1 MRTRRIAATACT
13 LCLAIPAAAGASP
26 ATFLPRAPSVLP
38 PAPPTTVKAKGP
50 YGIVP
55 PGPPSTVQ
63 AKGPYGIVPPGPRS
77 TVPAKGPY
85 GIVPSG
91 PRITTKGI
99 NAPLHPQSHAAGASH
114 RHATNGWRAAAVAEA
129 ALLAALALGCALVL
143 TARRRSPRMV
153 T

>member
-26 ATFLPRAPSVLP
+26 ATFLPRAPSALP
-38 PAPPTTVKAKGP
+38 PGPPTTVKAKGP

-55 PGPPSTVQ
+55 PGP
-63 AKGPYGIVPPGPRS
+63 
-77 TVPAKGPY
+77 
-85 GIVPSG
+85 
-91 PRITTKGI
+91 RITTKGI
-99 NAPLHPQSHAAGASH
+99 NAPLHPRNHAAGASH

-143 TARRRSPRMV
+143 SARRRPARIV

>member
-26 ATFLPRAPSVLP
+26 TTSLRAPSV
-38 PAPPTTVKAKGP
+38 
-50 YGIVP
+50 IP
-55 PGPPSTVQ
+55 PGPPSTVK

-77 TVPAKGPY
+77 TVKAKGPY
-85 GIVPSG
+85 GIALSG
-91 PRITTKGI
+91 PRVPTRGV
-99 NAPLHPQSHAAGASH
+99 NAPLHQHQSAAAALAAAGTLH
-114 RHATNGWRAAAVAEA
+114 HHGMNGWRAAAVAEA

-143 TARRRSPRMV
+143 SARRRPARMV